1 MPRPIAAIYRL
12 ALLLS
17 GALLSKSFQR
27 IGNVKDV
34 LGKSKFGLSD
44 ALGPGPEDLYQ
55 SLLQKI
61 SVNTAIVEKELTS
74 LDLNTIGRDIDFS
87 LSRIIDIINA
97 IQLDGQSKSRILD
110 ILSVNHHTTGS
121 SFSELKIAMWHLLE
135 LASSNPITIPA
146 FTVIYAF
153 FLVFGGIGYDDNK
166 VGSPYDAGTKTYS
179 VETAERFYSG
189 KPFFV
194 LRRLLKLA
202 SITGA
207 FNLKVFIDWR
217 TGNVEKNEK
226 ERAKEALVLATQ
238 LGPTFIK
245 LGQALSIRTDL
256 IPEAYALELRQLQDA
271 VPPFESN
278 LAMEIIKKEMG
289 IRQNIGEKFRSISPL
304 PVASASIGQV
314 YRGTL
319 LDGRDVAVKVQRPKV
334 LGEIAL
340 DLYLLRL
347 ITPLQVKLTNAING
361 QKTEQ
366 SDIDVAISLV
376 DEWGRGFVA
385 EVDYRLE
392 AKNTKEFTKA
402 MDRRGLNAVTAP
414 KVVDELSG
422 PRVLVTEWVEGTRLD
437 RDASSDVPR

>member
-1 MPRPIAAIYRL
+1 MGSFLGVVCIL
-12 ALLLS
+12 CLCSTSNSFVNLKSSKELS
-17 GALLSKSFQR
+17 GAL
-27 IGNVKDV
+27 
-34 LGKSKFGLSD
+34 KFRLNEG
-44 ALGPGPEDLYQ
+44 LGPGPEDIYK
-55 SLLQKI
+55 SLLDKLYTSTIKVEEKI
-61 SVNTAIVEKELTS
+61 VNIDFKTL
-74 LDLNTIGRDIDFS
+74 GRDIDTS
-87 LSRIIDIINA
+87 LSRVIDIFSA
-97 IQLDGQSKSRILD
+97 IGLDGKSKDRILD
-110 ILSVNHHTTGS
+110 ILSINHHTTGS
-121 SFSELKIAMWHLLE
+121 SFTELRAATWHLIE
-135 LASSNPITIPA
+135 LAAANPITLPA
-146 FTVIYAF
+146 FTVVYAF
-153 FLVFGGIGYDDNK
+153 FLFFGGVGYDDNK

-179 VETAERFYSG
+179 VETAERFYGSR
-189 KPFFV
+189 PFFL

-207 FNLKVFIDWR
+207 FNLKLFIDWR

-226 ERAKEALVLATQ
+226 ERAKEALILATQ

-271 VPPFESN
+271 VPPFDSEA
-278 LAMEIIKKEMG
+278 AMEIIKKEMG
-289 IRQNIGEKFRSISPL
+289 IKKNIGEKFRSISPL

-347 ITPLQVKLTNAING
+347 ITPLQVKLTNMING

-392 AKNTKEFTKA
+392 ATNTKQFSLA
-402 MDRRGLNAVTAP
+402 MERRGLNAVTAP
-414 KVVDELSG
+414 TVVDELSG
-422 PRVLVTEWVEGTRLD
+422 SKVLVTEWVEGTRLD

>member
-1 MPRPIAAIYRL
+1 MAFFRR
-12 ALLLS
+12 ALLL
-17 GALLSKSFQR
+17 LLSLFHITNSFV
-27 IGNVKDV
+27 N
-34 LGKSKFGLSD
+34 LGGSTELRTISKLRLN
-44 ALGPGPEDLYQ
+44 AAIGPGPEEIYR
-55 SLLQKI
+55 SLLDKI
-61 SVNTAIVEKELTS
+61 STNTAIVEEKLTK
-74 LDLNTIGRDIDFS
+74 LDINSIGRDLDSSI
-87 LSRIIDIINA
+87 SRIIDIVKA
-97 IQLDGQSKSRILD
+97 IGLDGNSRARVLD
-110 ILSVNHHTTGS
+110 ILSVNHHSTGS
-121 SFSELKIAMWHLLE
+121 SLTELKAVVWHALE
-135 LASSNPITIPA
+135 LGAANPVTLPA
-146 FTVIYAF
+146 FTVLYAG
-153 FLVFGGIGYDDNK
+153 FLFFGGLGYDDDK
-166 VGSPYDAGTKTYS
+166 VGSPYDAGTETYS
-179 VETAERFYSG
+179 VETAELFYGSR
-189 KPFFV
+189 PFFV

-207 FNLKVFIDWR
+207 FNLKLFYDWR
-217 TGNVEKNEK
+217 TGNVEKNQK
-226 ERAKEALVLATQ
+226 ERAKEALILATQ

-271 VPPFESN
+271 VPPFESGA
-278 LAMEIIKKEMG
+278 AMEIIKKEMG
-289 IRQNIGEKFRSISPL
+289 IRGSINEKFLSISPL

-347 ITPLQVKLTNAING
+347 ITPLQVKLTNSING

-392 AKNTKEFTKA
+392 ALNTKQFTKA
-402 MDRRGLNAVTAP
+402 MERRGLNAVTAP
-414 KVVDELSG
+414 TVVDELSG